1 VDDKPGRTERI
12 GLKGR
17 PMTVCF
23 ALPVCVTQ
31 EKTTRISLMV
41 IASALKRDVFDPY
54 KQTDV
59 SVEVLHLALVDL

>member
-1 VDDKPGRTERI
+1 
-12 GLKGR
+12 
-17 PMTVCF
+17 MTVCF

-31 EKTTRISLMV
+31 EEEKTTRISLMV

-54 KQTDV
+54 KETDV